1 MVLRQRPWREW
12 QIILGR
18 YRLHDPPSQP
28 VIENKHPST
37 DRFVEIC
44 WSSIAILLCLF
55 THLSFYFILFPS
67 FLPWSWFK
75 VNNSNHWISHFTHP
89 HMQIVSVA
97 SLLCQCWFQV
107 YLSWCLKSAKSAA
120 KFSSN
125 CISSF
130 YVFCSITICTALQVW
145 HFWVFN
151 HIIRIFFFTFFFH
164 YYYYNYYYY
173 SLYMYIYIFKIQD
186 DAELPKIELNR
197 LELLSVLVDK

>member
-120 KFSSN
+120 KFSRDHPDL
-125 CISSF
+125 
-130 YVFCSITICTALQVW
+130 A
-145 HFWVFN
+145 
-151 HIIRIFFFTFFFH
+151 R
-164 YYYYNYYYY
+164 
-173 SLYMYIYIFKIQD
+173 LY
-186 DAELPKIELNR
+186 L
-197 LELLSVLVDK
+197 LLSLNFLAIVLSFKLRYFLLHVKFCVQQVQKLLNFVIETFKNVI